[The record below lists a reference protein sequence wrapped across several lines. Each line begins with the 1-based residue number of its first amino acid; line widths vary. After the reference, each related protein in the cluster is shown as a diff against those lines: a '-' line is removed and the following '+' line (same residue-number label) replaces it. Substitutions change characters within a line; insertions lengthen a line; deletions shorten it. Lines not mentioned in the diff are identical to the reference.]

1 VIGSSLAALGA
12 LLLIVA
18 AAHRATGIR
27 AQAGGFPPLPASSPS
42 PPSSPSSASFP
53 PPLERK
59 APASGDALGRLEIP
73 RVGLAA
79 IVFEGDSEAILRKG
93 PGHVPGTA
101 WPADIEAKPG
111 NCVIAGHRDSF
122 FRVLRDARE
131 GDLVRL
137 VDASGT
143 RSYRLESKRVVSPG
157 DVSVMGATPDA
168 RLTLIT
174 CYPFHWIGAAP
185 SRLVWSAIP
194 IAPELDAA
202 SR

>member
-1 VIGSSLAALGA
+1 MSRSRLIGSALAAIGA
-12 LLLIVA
+12 FLLIVV
-18 AAHRATGIR
+18 AAHRATGMR
-27 AQAGGFPPLPASSPS
+27 AQAGGFPALPASSPS
-42 PPSSPSSASFP
+42 CPS
-53 PPLERK
+53 PLERK
-59 APASGDALGRLEIP
+59 TRVSGDALGRLEIP

-79 IVFEGDSEAILRKG
+79 VVFEGDSEATLRMG

-101 WPADIEAKPG
+101 WPADVKATPG

-122 FRVLRDARE
+122 FRPLRDARE

-137 VDASGT
+137 VDASET
-143 RSYRLESKRVVSPG
+143 RSYRLENKRVVSPD

-185 SRLVWSAIP
+185 SRLVWSARP
-194 IAPELDAA
+194 IAPELAAAA